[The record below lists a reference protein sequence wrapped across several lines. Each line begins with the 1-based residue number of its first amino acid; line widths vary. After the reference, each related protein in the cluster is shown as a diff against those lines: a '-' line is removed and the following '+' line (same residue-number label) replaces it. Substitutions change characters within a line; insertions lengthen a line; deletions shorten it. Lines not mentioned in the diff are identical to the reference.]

1 MAKVRPSTIANFFE
15 TLNPSC
21 YASRQARF
29 PYWQQ
34 QRRAASFF
42 STTSFRPTPRSQ
54 VPPSR
59 SRPWRILYNIRTFTI
74 STRASTFI
82 YRLAASFNA
91 KDTHYNPST
100 DHSSFDPTLQ
110 SSPSTESPLERP
122 NSGQDA
128 CFTSNVGNESDV
140 AFAVADGVG
149 GWSDSGIDSAHF
161 SHGLC
166 EHMTRFARGSDHEK
180 MTENDGPRDLL
191 QHGYDAVLAD
201 DSIVGGGTTA
211 CVATGRSDGTLSV
224 ANLGDSGFIQ
234 LRLNAVHY
242 HSTPQTHAFNTPYQL
257 SIVPPKML
265 ARSKLFGGNTLSDLP
280 RDANFTTHQT
290 RHGDI
295 LIFATDG
302 VWDNLSPA
310 DILRI
315 VSRQMKATKA
325 WVKTEQGTTASEDL
339 IALTRTVGSFD
350 GVDLDLQSLLA
361 ISVTREAKVASLN
374 IKRDGPF
381 AREVQRYYPG
391 EDFHGGKVDDICVVV
406 AVVVE
411 T

>member
-1 MAKVRPSTIANFFE
+1 MAKIRPATLASFFDA
-15 TLNPSC
+15 LNPSC
-21 YASRQARF
+21 CASRQAGLRG
-29 PYWQQ
+29 WQQ
-34 QRRAASFF
+34 ERRTASLC
-42 STTSFRPTPRSQ
+42 SIRV
-54 VPPSR
+54 VPPPR
-59 SRPWRILYNIRTFTI
+59 SRPRRNPYNTRTFTT
-74 STRASTFI
+74 STRVSSFT

-91 KDTHYNPST
+91 KDTRYNPPT
-100 DHSSFDPTLQ
+100 DRFSFDPALQ
-110 SSPSTESPLERP
+110 SSPSTKSPTQRP

-128 CFTSNVGNESDV
+128 FFISSAGNEPDV

-166 EHMTRFARGSDHEK
+166 EHMKLFARDSNPTT
-180 MTENDGPRDLL
+180 MTSVEPRELL
-191 QHGYDAVLAD
+191 QHGYDAVLVD
-201 DSIVGGGTTA
+201 DSIPGGGTTA

-234 LRLNAVHY
+234 LRPNAVHY

-265 ARSKLFGGNTLSDLP
+265 ALSKLFGGNPYGDLP
-280 RDANFTTHQT
+280 RDASVTTHRM
-290 RHGDI
+290 RHGDV

-310 DILRI
+310 DLLKI
-315 VSRQMKATKA
+315 VSGQMTASKA
-325 WVKTEQGTTASEDL
+325 WLNTEKGMTASEHLDSVTWP
-339 IALTRTVGSFD
+339 AD
-350 GVDLDLQSLLA
+350 GAQDKAMDLQSALA
-361 ISVTREAKVASLN
+361 IRITWEAKMASLN
-374 IKRDGPF
+374 TKRDGPF

>member
-1 MAKVRPSTIANFFE
+1 
-15 TLNPSC
+15 
-21 YASRQARF
+21 
-29 PYWQQ
+29 
-34 QRRAASFF
+34 
-42 STTSFRPTPRSQ
+42 
-54 VPPSR
+54 
-59 SRPWRILYNIRTFTI
+59 
-74 STRASTFI
+74 
-82 YRLAASFNA
+82 
-91 KDTHYNPST
+91 
-100 DHSSFDPTLQ
+100 
-110 SSPSTESPLERP
+110 
-122 NSGQDA
+122 
-128 CFTSNVGNESDV
+128 
-140 AFAVADGVG
+140 
-149 GWSDSGIDSAHF
+149 
-161 SHGLC
+161 
-166 EHMTRFARGSDHEK
+166 
-180 MTENDGPRDLL
+180 MTETIGPRELL

-265 ARSKLFGGNTLSDLP
+265 ARSKLFGGNPLSDLP
-280 RDANFTTHQT
+280 RDASVTTHKM

-310 DILRI
+310 DILKI

-325 WVKTEQGTTASEDL
+325 WIKTEQGMTASEEL
-339 IALTRTVGSFD
+339 IALTREVGWVD
-350 GVDLDLQSLLA
+350 GVELDLQSLLA
-361 ISVTREAKVASLN
+361 ISVTREAKVASVN
-374 IKRDGPF
+374 VKRDGPF
-381 AREVQRYYPG
+381 AREVQRCYPG